1 MDRKEDILQRL
12 RCIDGHTEGVI
23 RMVEGGADWMDV
35 VRQLSALQ
43 GALSKV
49 RALVLHESLSLCLAA
64 AVQGG
69 ETEDRSR
76 ALDEITE
83 VLVAARSG

>member
-1 MDRKEDILQRL
+1 MDRRKEIFQRL
-12 RCIDGHTEGVI
+12 RCIDGHTQGVI

-35 VRQLSALQ
+35 IRQLAALQ
-43 GALSKV
+43 GALGKV

-69 ETEDRSR
+69 ETEDQAR